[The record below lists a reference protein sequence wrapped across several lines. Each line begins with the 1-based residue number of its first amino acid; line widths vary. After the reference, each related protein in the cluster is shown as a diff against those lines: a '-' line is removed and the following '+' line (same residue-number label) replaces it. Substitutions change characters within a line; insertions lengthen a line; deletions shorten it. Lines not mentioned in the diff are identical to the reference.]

1 MALSSK
7 KFLAMTILVLAFLC
21 IAFVPSLVMEFL
33 GDVPSLQRLPS
44 SSIRKIAQHVIV
56 KRYNSGEYILKER
69 ELAGGTYFIYEGVV
83 EVSGQFHTHNNDSQV
98 FEWRKFDYFTQSES
112 IRQEDV
118 IALTKLTCL
127 MLPYKYS
134 FLMDPK
140 SIWSEDMNL
149 ETIAPVEHI
158 LSLEPLDVNTFRGIT
173 LKGAPKSNKAL
184 AAASKTV
191 HFLKILHSF
200 HAHFLL
206 PGDINIPVIYQVDRL
221 GDVCN
226 VATRRVN
233 AVQKERIV
241 FFLIASFHREEEE
254 EEGFDHQEP
263 TMPSVPGPEE
273 VLPKQGLEEGVKLPG
288 HGPRGVVSTPTYVPW
303 PTEIRPLD
311 LKTYTRHTKRHPSVS
326 YWLRAKGRLPD
337 DKTLHRCVGA
347 YFSDLLFIQISLN
360 PHRREGMLPSS
371 ISLDHS
377 MWFHRDFRADEWL
390 LYVIDSPTAYNA
402 RGFSRGQ
409 MFNRRGEL
417 VLSAMQVGVVR
428 EIKTPSKL

>member
-1 MALSSK
+1 MDSEAE
-7 KFLAMTILVLAFLC
+7 AVI
-21 IAFVPSLVMEFL
+21 EFL
-33 GDVPSLQRLPS
+33 GDVPALQRLPS

-56 KRYNSGEYILKER
+56 KHHNSGDYVFKE
-69 ELAGGTYFIYEGVV
+69 EGESGGGTYFIWEGVV
-83 EVSGQFHTHNNDSQV
+83 EVSSQFPESNHDSQV
-98 FEWRKFDYFTQSES
+98 FEWKKFDYFTQSECGG
-112 IRQEDV
+112 QDV
-118 IALTKLTCL
+118 IALTKLTYL

-134 FLMDPK
+134 DLMNPK
-140 SIWSEDMNL
+140 SIWSADMNL
-149 ETIAPVEHI
+149 ETWAPVEHI
-158 LSLEPLDVNTFRGIT
+158 LSLDPLDVNTFRGVT
-173 LKGAPKSNKAL
+173 LKGAPKSAKVYGGQFMGQAL

-206 PGDINIPVIYQVDRL
+206 PGDVNVPIIYEVDRVH
-221 GDVCN
+221 DVHN
-226 VATRRVN
+226 LATRRVN

-241 FFLIASFHREEEE
+241 FFLIASFHRG

-263 TMPSVPGPEE
+263 TMPSVPDPEE
-273 VLPKQGLEEGVKLPG
+273 LLPKNGLEEGVKLSR
-288 HGPRGVVSTPTYVPW
+288 HHLRSQVSTPTFVPW

-311 LKTYTRHTKRHPSVS
+311 PNIYTRHTTRPASVS

-337 DKTLHRCVGA
+337 DQALHRCVGA
-347 YFSDLLFIQISLN
+347 YYSDLLFIQISLN

-409 MFNRRGEL
+409 MFNRKGEL

-428 EIKTPSKL
+428 KIINTQSSISATAASKL